1 MGVALLAWGRFF
13 GPHGERVTVPAPR
26 RKAEQGRAVMAMAC
40 SIPATSAARMS
51 YQRCRPSR
59 VTIDNPDTDTSPGQQ
74 ARRSFERIPM
84 SSQLLWTSADSLIVA
99 FALAFAMPR
108 WHALPL
114 ALMFGLCDGLGS
126 VLGLSLPLAGGLGAI
141 LLMAC
146 GAAQRLLKAPG
157 WLYVLPPL
165 LAIDNVMSRTSDAPA
180 LAALSSAIMAGL
192 GFACGA
198 IALSWWREDLRDA
211 RPLAAACLIAAGS
224 LLAWGA

>member
-1 MGVALLAWGRFF
+1 
-13 GPHGERVTVPAPR
+13 
-26 RKAEQGRAVMAMAC
+26 
-40 SIPATSAARMS
+40 MS
-51 YQRCRPSR
+51 L
-59 VTIDNPDTDTSPGQQ
+59 
-74 ARRSFERIPM
+74 
-84 SSQLLWTSADSLIVA
+84 QLLCTSADSLIAA
-99 FALAFAMPR
+99 FALSFVVPGRHM
-108 WHALPL
+108 LPL

-126 VLGLSLPLAGGLGAI
+126 ALGVSLPLAGGLAAM

-146 GAAQRLLKAPG
+146 GAALLVGLPIARHLLNAPG

-165 LAIDNVMSRTSDAPA
+165 LAIDNVVSHVSDAPA

-198 IALSWWREDLRDA
+198 VVLSRSRAGLRDA

>member
-1 MGVALLAWGRFF
+1 
-13 GPHGERVTVPAPR
+13 
-26 RKAEQGRAVMAMAC
+26 
-40 SIPATSAARMS
+40 
-51 YQRCRPSR
+51 
-59 VTIDNPDTDTSPGQQ
+59 
-74 ARRSFERIPM
+74 M
-84 SSQLLWTSADSLIVA
+84 SSHLLWTSADSLIVA
-99 FALAFAMPR
+99 FALAFVMPR
-108 WHALPL
+108 WYALPL

-141 LLMAC
+141 LLIAC
-146 GAAQRLLKAPG
+146 GAALLVGLPIAQRLLKAPG

-198 IALSWWREDLRDA
+198 VVLSWWREDLRDA
-211 RPLAAACLIAAGS
+211 RPLAAGCLIAAGS